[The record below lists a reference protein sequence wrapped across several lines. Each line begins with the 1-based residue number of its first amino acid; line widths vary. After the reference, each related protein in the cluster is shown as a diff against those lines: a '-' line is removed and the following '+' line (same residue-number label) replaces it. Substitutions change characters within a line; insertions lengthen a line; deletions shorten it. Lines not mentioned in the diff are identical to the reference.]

1 MLNGEDVV
9 RFPER
14 KTIPGDPGREI
25 QKEAPCQ
32 NVRKQKNRGSADGP
46 HEKGG
51 PKPVGTLPSENGRI
65 DK

>member
-25 QKEAPCQ
+25 QKEAS
-32 NVRKQKNRGSADGP
+32 V
-46 HEKGG
+46 
-51 PKPVGTLPSENGRI
+51 PKRPETKKTGDRLMDRMKKVDPNQSERYRQRTGE
-65 DK
+65 